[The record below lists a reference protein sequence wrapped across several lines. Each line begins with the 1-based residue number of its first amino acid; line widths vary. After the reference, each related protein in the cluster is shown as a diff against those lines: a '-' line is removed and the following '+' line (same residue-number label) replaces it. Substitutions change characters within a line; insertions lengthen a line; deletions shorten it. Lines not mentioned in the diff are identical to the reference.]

1 MEIVWYP
8 NHMKTNAS
16 KEKLD
21 RRLELQF
28 SKKYKCPIKTNVQ
41 WNSTIKKKKLNNKN
55 YKLNVIFLVYQI
67 SKDQNKIDH
76 I

>member
-1 MEIVWYP
+1 
-8 NHMKTNAS
+8 MKLN
-16 KEKLD
+16 
-21 RRLELQF
+21 
-28 SKKYKCPIKTNVQ
+28 N
-41 WNSTIKKKKLNNKN
+41 KKKKLNNKK

>member
-1 MEIVWYP
+1 
-8 NHMKTNAS
+8 MKLN
-16 KEKLD
+16 
-21 RRLELQF
+21 
-28 SKKYKCPIKTNVQ
+28 N
-41 WNSTIKKKKLNNKN
+41 KKKKLNNKN